1 MTSGAAMRRI
11 HFLSAACFALALAGC
26 GGKDD
31 APSSAGTDAPAAA
44 TATAEPAKK
53 DDGGMF
59 GGLLGQDE
67 PDVAATPEL
76 GNFRIESVTL
86 GTALD
91 ADNNVSEGKTVFT
104 PKDTINAAVLSSG
117 EHAGL
122 TLVAHWT
129 AADGTVVA
137 HSEQPLVPT
146 GPTVTTFSLENA
158 EPWPP
163 GMYQLAIQVQG
174 ATLQSRAFEVVAPE
188 TTR

>member
-1 MTSGAAMRRI
+1 MRRTVLL
-11 HFLSAACFALALAGC
+11 LSACLALALAGC

-31 APSSAGTDAPAAA
+31 APAAAGTDAA
-44 TATAEPAKK
+44 TAAGEPEEK
-53 DDGGMF
+53 DDGGIF

-67 PDVAATPEL
+67 PAAPAAPEL
-76 GNFRIESVTL
+76 GAFQIASVSL
-86 GTALD
+86 GTELD
-91 ADNNVSEGKTVFT
+91 ADNNVREAKTVFS
-104 PKDTINAAVLSSG
+104 PKDAIHAAVLSTG

-146 GPTVTTFSLENA
+146 GPTVTTFSLKNA

-163 GMYQLAIQVQG
+163 GKYQLALQVQG

-188 TTR
+188 SAR

>member
-1 MTSGAAMRRI
+1 MRRSV
-11 HFLSAACFALALAGC
+11 LLAVCVALALAGC

-31 APSSAGTDAPAAA
+31 APAKASGTAAA
-44 TATAEPAKK
+44 TATAEPEKK
-53 DDGGMF
+53 DGGLF

-67 PDVAATPEL
+67 PGVDALPDL
-76 GNFRIESVTL
+76 GAFRIESVTL

-91 ADNNVSEGKTVFT
+91 GDSNVREGKTVFS
-104 PKDTINAAVLSSG
+104 PKDAIHAAVLSTG
-117 EHAGL
+117 QHAGL

-137 HSEQPLVPT
+137 HSEQPLIPA
-146 GPTVTTFSLENA
+146 GPTVTTFSLKNA

-163 GMYQLAIQVQG
+163 GMYQLAVQVQG

-188 TTR
+188 ATR